1 MRKLNLYRLGL
12 SAIILA
18 GMTACQD
25 DFDAPAPKV
34 PQATMTPNTTIL
46 DVKTKYWDD
55 ATNYIQEIGLT
66 DAGEHVIISGRVI
79 SSDATG
85 NIYKNLVIQD
95 ESAALA
101 MSINANSMYN
111 DYRLGQ
117 EIVIDLTEMHIGKYN
132 GLQQLG
138 FPEYSDQYGWE
149 ATFMPPEF
157 FYAHSQLNGLPEPEK
172 MDTVTI
178 RLSDIPSTPE
188 GLRKWQSQLVR
199 INNVSF
205 TGGGELPFSEEDAS
219 TNRTITDTNGNS
231 LTVRNSNYAS
241 FKSDILP
248 AGNGD
253 VVGILSYFGTS
264 GWQLLLRF
272 ASDCMNFGNPT
283 MEQGTEEN
291 PYTVEQAKELI
302 GNDSFGWLTGY
313 IVGAVS
319 PEVETT
325 ITSNDDIE
333 WGAPTVL
340 ATTLVIGA
348 TPDTKDLVDCFVI
361 ALPQGSAL
369 RQYGNLKD
377 NAVYQRQIWVSGT
390 FGTYM
395 GANGVLDNSGS
406 TAEFKI
412 EGVEIDTGEVKDGDG
427 TEDSP
432 YSVTQV
438 INGSASGTAW
448 VSGYIVGWIDGM
460 SISDGATFDAS
471 STIETNVLIAATQ
484 GETDVNKC
492 IPVQLPAGAIR
503 SAVNL
508 KSHPENFGKLL
519 SVNASIEKYFG
530 VTGLKSATE
539 YKLNGEDSG
548 AEDVPTDGGTKESP
562 YSIAQ
567 VLTGSLSGTGW
578 AEGYIVG
585 WIDGKSISD
594 GATFTAE
601 STSRTNIMIADKAGE
616 TDVNNCV
623 PVQLPAGTVR
633 DALNLSD
640 NPGNFGKKVKLN
652 GSFENYFGVPGI
664 KTVTE
669 YELEGGSS
677 AGGDSGEATTVT
689 SINETFD
696 SGVSG
701 WKNVVVTGT
710 KSWVGKSYSGNYYA
724 SCSGYGGSGEAES
737 WLISSPIDIANCTN
751 KVLTFDNQVCSY
763 DSTGSILEV
772 YVMTS
777 DDPTTAT
784 KTQLNATYAV
794 APGGTTWSSWV
805 SSGNLD
811 LSSYT
816 GTIYIGFRYYS
827 PSADSATWAIDNV
840 KL

>member
-1 MRKLNLYRLGL
+1 MACVIT
-12 SAIILA
+12 S
-18 GMTACQD
+18 MTACQD
-25 DFDAPAPKV
+25 DFDAPSLETPE
-34 PQATMTPNTTIL
+34 ATMMPNTSIL

-101 MSINANSMYN
+101 MSINANSLYN

-138 FPEYSDQYGWE
+138 FPEYSEQYGWE
-149 ATFMPPEF
+149 ATFMPPEI

-172 MDTVTI
+172 IDTITVK
-178 RLSDIPSTPE
+178 LSDLPSAPE

-205 TGGGELPFSEEDAS
+205 TGGGELTFSEEDES
-219 TNRTITDTNGNS
+219 SNRTLTDTHGNS
-231 LTVRNSNYAS
+231 IIVRNSNYAT

-253 VVGILSYFGTS
+253 VVGILSYYGTS

-283 MEQGTEEN
+283 KEQGTEEN
-291 PYTVEQAKELI
+291 PYTVEQAKKQI
-302 GNDSFGWLTGY
+302 GTETFGWMTGY
-313 IVGAVS
+313 IVGAVG
-319 PEVETT
+319 PEVET
-325 ITSNDDIE
+325 ISSNDDIE
-333 WGAPTVL
+333 WGAPTFL
-340 ATTLVIGA
+340 ANTLVIGA
-348 TPDTKDLVDCFVI
+348 TPDTKALDDCFVI

-377 NAVYQRQIWVSGT
+377 NSDVYQRQIWVSGT

-395 GANGVLDNSGS
+395 GVNGVLDNSGS
-406 TAEFKI
+406 VSEFKI
-412 EGVEIDTGEVKDGDG
+412 EGVSIDTGEVKDGSG
-427 TEDSP
+427 TEESP

-438 INGSASGTAW
+438 LNGTASGTAW
-448 VSGYIVGWIDGM
+448 VSGYIVGWVDGM
-460 SISDGATFDAS
+460 TLSTGATFNAS

-508 KSHPENFGKLL
+508 KSHPENFGKML

-530 VTGLKSATE
+530 VMGLKSASE
-539 YKLNGEDSG
+539 YKLDGEGNSSTDI
-548 AEDVPTDGGTKESP
+548 PTDGGTKENP
-562 YSIAQ
+562 YTITQ
-567 VLTGSLSGTGW
+567 VLTGSLSGSGW

-585 WIDGKSISD
+585 WVDGMTLSE
-594 GATFTAE
+594 GAAFTAE
-601 STSRTNIMIADKAGE
+601 TSVRTNILVSDKANE
-616 TDVNNCV
+616 TDLNNCV
-623 PVQLPAGTVR
+623 PVQLPAGTIR
-633 DALNLSD
+633 DVLNLSD
-640 NPGNFGKKVKLN
+640 NPENFGKKVKLY

-664 KTVTE
+664 KSVTE
-669 YELEGGSS
+669 YELEGNSS
-677 AGGDSGEATTVT
+677 TGGDSGETTVVT

-696 SGVSG
+696 SGVTG

-710 KSWVGKSYSGNYYA
+710 KSWLGKSYSNNYYA
-724 SCSGYGGSGEAES
+724 SCSGYGGSGEAEA
-737 WLISSPIDIANCTN
+737 WLISSPIDITNCTN

-784 KTQLNATYAV
+784 ITKLNATYAV
-794 APGGTTWSSWV
+794 APGGSTWSSWV

-811 LSSYT
+811 LSSYS

>member
-1 MRKLNLYRLGL
+1 MRKLNLYKLGM

-25 DFDAPAPKV
+25 DFDAPSLEI

-55 ATNYIQEIGLT
+55 ATNYIKEIGLT
-66 DAGEHVIISGRVI
+66 EAGEHVIISGRVI

-149 ATFMPPEF
+149 ATFMPPEI

-178 RLSDIPSTPE
+178 RLSDLPSAPE

-253 VVGILSYFGTS
+253 VVGILSYYGTS

-348 TPDTKDLVDCFVI
+348 TPDTKDLNDCFVI

-412 EGVEIDTGEVKDGDG
+412 EGVEIDTGEVKDGNG

-438 INGSASGTAW
+438 LDGSATGTAW

-460 SISDGATFDAS
+460 TLSTGATFNAS

-508 KSHPENFGKLL
+508 KSHPENFGKML

-530 VTGLKSATE
+530 VMGLKSATE
-539 YKLNGEDSG
+539 YEL
-548 AEDVPTDGGTKESP
+548 
-562 YSIAQ
+562 
-567 VLTGSLSGTGW
+567 
-578 AEGYIVG
+578 VG
-585 WIDGKSISD
+585 D
-594 GATFTAE
+594 
-601 STSRTNIMIADKAGE
+601 
-616 TDVNNCV
+616 
-623 PVQLPAGTVR
+623 
-633 DALNLSD
+633 
-640 NPGNFGKKVKLN
+640 
-652 GSFENYFGVPGI
+652 
-664 KTVTE
+664 
-669 YELEGGSS
+669 SS
-677 AGGDSGEATTVT
+677 AGGDSGEATLVT

-710 KSWVGKSYSGNYYA
+710 KSWVGKSYSDNYYA

-777 DDPTTAT
+777 DNPTTAT
-784 KTQLNATYAV
+784 KTKLNATYAV